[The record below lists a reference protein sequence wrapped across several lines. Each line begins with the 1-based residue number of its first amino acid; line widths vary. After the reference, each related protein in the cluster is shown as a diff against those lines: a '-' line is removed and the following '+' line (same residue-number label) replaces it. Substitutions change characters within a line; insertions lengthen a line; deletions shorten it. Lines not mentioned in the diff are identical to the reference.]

1 MEAYDYIIVGAGTAG
16 CVLANR
22 LSANPEHQVLL
33 IESGGKDEY
42 FWIDIPVGYLYTIN
56 NPRTDWCFKTQAEPG
71 LNNREIGYARG
82 RGLGGSSSINAMIYM
97 RGQASDYDQWAA
109 LGNSGWSWDEVLPI
123 FKSSEDYQHGAD
135 AFHGEGGELRVE
147 ERRVNW
153 EILDAWQNAAE
164 EIGIP
169 RIKEFNRGNNFGC
182 AYFQM
187 NQRKGVRWSASKGF
201 LRPVLHRQNLTVMTE
216 SHVHRVNLDH
226 TQGGL
231 AADGVWVSHGT
242 DAPRQIKARKE
253 VVLAAGAV
261 ASPQI
266 LQLSGIGAPELAQQ
280 LEIEQKHDLPGVG
293 QNLQD
298 HLQIRTVYKV
308 KNTKTL
314 NPKVNSLVGK
324 AAMGLEYLLFKT
336 GPLTM
341 PPSQLGA
348 FAMSDDFQSS
358 PNIEWHV
365 QPLSLDQFGSP
376 LHSFDAITPSVC
388 NLRPASRGSIQAQSK
403 DPSAAPLIRPNYL
416 SCPEDE
422 AVAVAGLRYTR
433 RIMQAKALAPF
444 KPEEW
449 KPGPKIQSDAELLD
463 AARDLGTTI
472 FHPVGTCKMGSDGE
486 SVVNPRLQ
494 VHGCKSLRVIDASV
508 MPLITSGNTNAPTVM
523 IAEQG
528 AAFIL
533 ADAKETP
540 KVI

>member
-1 MEAYDYIIVGAGTAG
+1 
-16 CVLANR
+16 
-22 LSANPEHQVLL
+22 
-33 IESGGKDEY
+33 
-42 FWIDIPVGYLYTIN
+42 
-56 NPRTDWCFKTQAEPG
+56 
-71 LNNREIGYARG
+71 
-82 RGLGGSSSINAMIYM
+82 MIYM

-123 FKSSEDYQHGAD
+123 FKASEDYQHGAD
-135 AFHGEGGELRVE
+135 EFHGEGGELRVE

-153 EILDAWQNAAE
+153 EILDAWQDAAE

-201 LRPVLHRQNLTVMTE
+201 LRPVLHRQNLTVMTQ
-216 SHVHRVNLDH
+216 SHVHRVNLDQ
-226 TQGGL
+226 TQSGL
-231 AADGVWVSHGT
+231 AANGVWVSHKA

-298 HLQIRTVYKV
+298 HLQIRTIYKV
-308 KNTKTL
+308 KNTTTL
-314 NPKVNSLVGK
+314 NPKVNSLIGK

-376 LHSFDAITPSVC
+376 LHPFDAITPSVC

-403 DPSAAPLIRPNYL
+403 DPNAAPLIRPNYL

-444 KPEEW
+444 QPEEW
-449 KPGPKIQSDAELLD
+449 KPGPDIQSDADLLD

-472 FHPVGTCKMGSDGE
+472 FHPVGTCKMGSDNE
-486 SVVNPRLQ
+486 AVVNHRLQ
-494 VHGCKSLRVIDASV
+494 VHGCSGLRVVDASV

-533 ADAKETP
+533 ADASDQTP
-540 KVI
+540 IAT

>member
-1 MEAYDYIIVGAGTAG
+1 
-16 CVLANR
+16 
-22 LSANPEHQVLL
+22 
-33 IESGGKDEY
+33 
-42 FWIDIPVGYLYTIN
+42 
-56 NPRTDWCFKTQAEPG
+56 
-71 LNNREIGYARG
+71 
-82 RGLGGSSSINAMIYM
+82 
-97 RGQASDYDQWAA
+97 
-109 LGNSGWSWDEVLPI
+109 
-123 FKSSEDYQHGAD
+123 
-135 AFHGEGGELRVE
+135 
-147 ERRVNW
+147 
-153 EILDAWQNAAE
+153 
-164 EIGIP
+164 
-169 RIKEFNRGNNFGC
+169 
-182 AYFQM
+182 
-187 NQRKGVRWSASKGF
+187 
-201 LRPVLHRQNLTVMTE
+201 
-216 SHVHRVNLDH
+216 
-226 TQGGL
+226 
-231 AADGVWVSHGT
+231 
-242 DAPRQIKARKE
+242 
-253 VVLAAGAV
+253 
-261 ASPQI
+261 
-266 LQLSGIGAPELAQQ
+266 
-280 LEIEQKHDLPGVG
+280 
-293 QNLQD
+293 
-298 HLQIRTVYKV
+298 
-308 KNTKTL
+308 
-314 NPKVNSLVGK
+314 
-324 AAMGLEYLLFKT
+324 
-336 GPLTM
+336 M